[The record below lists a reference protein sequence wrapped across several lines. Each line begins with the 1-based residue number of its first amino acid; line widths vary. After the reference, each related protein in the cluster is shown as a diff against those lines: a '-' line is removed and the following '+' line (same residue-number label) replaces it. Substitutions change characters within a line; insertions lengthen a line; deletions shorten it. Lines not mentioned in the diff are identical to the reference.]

1 MGKKILDSKILYAFL
16 AVVITVVL
24 WFYVMSI
31 DGNVQANTIY
41 NIPVTF
47 TGTETLE
54 AKGLMVVDDEQ
65 TANLTVRAT
74 PRVLVQLTDKTVQL
88 VVDVSGYD
96 SATTYTNVAY
106 DVVLPSG
113 VSRDEVEIVSGS
125 NGNTVS
131 FEIAVYREREVEI
144 RGRFTGSV
152 AEGYLPGGED
162 DFVFSPEALTI
173 SGQES
178 LVNQVAYVLVTVDG
192 ENLTQTVSDD
202 RTYQL
207 IWARGDVLPDL
218 DVTCETETIH
228 TTFPILAT
236 AELPLE
242 VEFTTGGGVDAADVR
257 YELSVDSITVAG
269 SQEAVDAI
277 VAQGSITVAT
287 IDLAEV
293 ADGDVLTFPIALT
306 EELTNITGTAE
317 VTVTIDLPNGLTT
330 KTVETTNIRYL
341 NAPDGWQATLV
352 TQSVT
357 VELRGPANALE
368 PITGDDVRVV
378 ADLSG
383 ITEPS
388 AGQYSISNN
397 NLYIYVDVVGNDVGA
412 IGTDYRVVVSLTPD
426 Q

>member
-16 AVVITVVL
+16 AVVIAVIL

-31 DGNVQANTIY
+31 DGNVQAKPIN

-47 TGTETLE
+47 TGTEALE

-74 PRVLVQLTDKTVQL
+74 PRVLAQLTDETVQL
-88 VVDVSGYD
+88 VVDVSSYD

-106 DVVLPSG
+106 DVILPNG

-131 FEIAVYREREVEI
+131 FEIARYRERSVEI

-152 AEGYLPGGED
+152 AQGYLPGD
-162 DFVFSPEALTI
+162 DDEFVFSPETLLI

-178 LVNQVAYVLVTVDG
+178 LVNQVAYALVTVDG
-192 ENLTQTVSDD
+192 EDLTETVSDNFS
-202 RTYQL
+202 YQL
-207 IWARGDVLPDL
+207 IGASGDVLEDL
-218 DVTCETETIH
+218 DITCETETIY

-242 VEFTTGGGVDAADVR
+242 VQFTSGGGVDADDAR

-277 VAQGSITVAT
+277 VAQGAITVAT
-287 IDLAEV
+287 IDLATVE
-293 ADGDVLTFPIALT
+293 DGDVLTFPIALT
-306 EELTNITGTAE
+306 EELSNITGVAE
-317 VTVTIDLPNGLTT
+317 VTVTIELPSGLTT

-341 NAPDGWQATLV
+341 NVPDGWQATLV

-357 VELRGPANALE
+357 VELRGPADALE
-368 PITGDDVRVV
+368 PVTGNEVRVV

-383 ITEPS
+383 ITDPS

-412 IGTDYRVVVSLTPD
+412 IGADYRVVVSLTPD